1 MLGSRAEADEAGGQ
15 CAQEREPFEKPADE
29 WKRVAAAGGSSGN
42 HAAMNDDL
50 NRLNQARWPFTVLL
64 DLPEV
69 RQRDRSFFQLRRQQ
83 IRGGEG
89 ILQGEVDANAAG
101 RRQTTAKEKQ
111 HQEEVGK
118 ILQSLK
124 PVS

>member
-1 MLGSRAEADEAGGQ
+1 MKYQPGPG
-15 CAQEREPFEKPADE
+15 ERIC
-29 WKRVAAAGGSSGN
+29 SG
-42 HAAMNDDL
+42 
-50 NRLNQARWPFTVLL
+50 
-64 DLPEV
+64 
-69 RQRDRSFFQLRRQQ
+69 
-83 IRGGEG
+83 RGGDG

-111 HQEEVGK
+111 HQEGVGK